1 MVKYSKYIN
10 INYCTSPNRN
20 QRENTDTKYDR
31 IIDDI
36 KNNIFLIYS
45 AHKMENDFFAISK
58 TNILIIAS

>member
-31 IIDDI
+31 IID
-36 KNNIFLIYS
+36 
-45 AHKMENDFFAISK
+45 
-58 TNILIIAS
+58 ASEQHFCNLYCTQNGK